1 MIFAQGNGRE
11 IKNGRETGKQLR
23 YNLKVYLLHMATLA
37 WFPGRQNL
45 RQIMCQ
51 YSISKC
57 SAREEV
63 GNKVGKKR
71 KPTLNS
77 ALPRLASF

>member
-1 MIFAQGNGRE
+1 
-11 IKNGRETGKQLR
+11 
-23 YNLKVYLLHMATLA
+23 MATLA
-37 WFPGRQNL
+37 WLPGRQNL